1 MHELAVTES
10 ILDIALRHA
19 ASDSGRRITDLYL
32 SIGELSSIIDD
43 SVQFYWDIVAQ
54 GTLAEGATL
63 HFRRIEAEFKCL
75 DCEHQYKPTGDMS
88 CPACGSKQVRISAGE
103 EMLVESLEVEN

>member
-19 ASDSGRRITDLYL
+19 TSHSGRRITDLYL
-32 SIGELSSIIDD
+32 AIGELSSIIDD
-43 SVQFYWDIVAQ
+43 SVQFYWDIVSQ
-54 GTLAEGATL
+54 GTAAEGATL

-75 DCEHQYKPTGDMS
+75 DCEHQYKPTGDMT

-103 EMLVESLEVEN
+103 EMLVESLEVED